1 MDSLE
6 QCSVEELRV
15 KLRQLDLPVSG
26 IREDLIRRIRE
37 AEVCESAS
45 VTSSNTSSARAR
57 AAAKMAALKMKQE
70 ALKEGQRLEELE
82 LKLKQEK
89 EALQIKTELAMATA
103 EEETLARFEPTPVG
117 RASPVPNSTDNNSIK
132 VLLET
137 MQLPQSEHIHFDGN
151 PLNYWQFMNSFKNN
165 VDSTSISDSNKLTR
179 LLNCCTGK
187 ARRLVQC
194 CAGMDSTTGYQNA
207 LRLLKERFGN
217 SYLVAET
224 WISDLLQFNEIS
236 ANDREGLQ
244 EYADK
249 LLACKE
255 SLQAM
260 GYLAETYQAINSD
273 IDLVIGQ
280 DNPSALIPLNVIR
293 GGEYEPYA
301 TLTRLGW
308 VINGPLNTNQDLSE
322 DLYFKSANYLN
333 LDDRL
338 DEQLEKFWKVDSME
352 SVSNNEGVDLARNL
366 MGLLDSG
373 GFTLT
378 KWVSN
383 NQQVLQSIPE
393 DKLAKQRN
401 KIKFELN
408 QMVMNEKALGVCWNV
423 QEDSLGFMYEPKEK
437 PLTRRGL
444 LSMMSSIYDPF
455 GLLNPF
461 MVRGKK
467 LIQYVVYPE
476 TGLGRYYQGERSEGM
491 VSVEIRITRCP

>member
-1 MDSLE
+1 MELLE
-6 QCSVEELRV
+6 QCSVEELKV

-45 VTSSNTSSARAR
+45 VTSSNTSSARAL

-89 EALQIKTELAMATA
+89 EALQIKSEIAMATA

-117 RASPVPNSTDNNSIK
+117 HASPVPNSTDNNSIK

-137 MQLPQSEHIHFDGN
+137 MQLPQSEHINFDGN
-151 PLNYWQFMNSFKNN
+151 PLNYLQFMNSFKHN
-165 VDSTSISDSNKLTR
+165 VDSTSISDSNKLTL

-217 SYLVAET
+217 SYLIAET

-244 EYADK
+244 EYSDK

-260 GYLAETYQAINSD
+260 GYLTEVNSQNIIVQLVNKLPHYLKTSWMRKAYDVRRNECVSSGIVHLVNFVGEAAEVVNGPVYGGICDVMKKTVISDKSNIKRTSIHHVALNSDCKYDCDLCPDLPTINSD

-293 GGEYEPYA
+293 AGEYEPYA

-308 VINGPLNTNQDLSE
+308 VINGPLNTNQDVNE

-338 DEQLEKFWKVDSME
+338 DEQLEKFLKVDSTE
-352 SVSNNEGVDLARNL
+352 SVSNNEGL
-366 MGLLDSG
+366 
-373 GFTLT
+373 
-378 KWVSN
+378 
-383 NQQVLQSIPE
+383 SIE
-393 DKLAKQRN
+393 DKSVIRFWEET
-401 KIKFELN
+401 ICRECN
-408 QMVMNEKALGVCWNV
+408 Q
-423 QEDSLGFMYEPKEK
+423 
-437 PLTRRGL
+437 
-444 LSMMSSIYDPF
+444 
-455 GLLNPF
+455 
-461 MVRGKK
+461 
-467 LIQYVVYPE
+467 
-476 TGLGRYYQGERSEGM
+476 
-491 VSVEIRITRCP
+491 